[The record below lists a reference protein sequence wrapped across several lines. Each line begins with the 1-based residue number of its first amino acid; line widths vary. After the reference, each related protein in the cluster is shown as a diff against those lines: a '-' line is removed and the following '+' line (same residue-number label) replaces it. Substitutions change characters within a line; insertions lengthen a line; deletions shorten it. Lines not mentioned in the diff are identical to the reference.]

1 MSRRY
6 RNAVGELAPNL
17 VLPGEYQK
25 KLRERL
31 ADIEDATSGQNT
43 ENARSRAIGVVE
55 GLELVKALAADVIE
69 RLYLLI
75 EDAATARLMELERE
89 GGR

>member
-17 VLPGEYQK
+17 VLPGHYQK
-25 KLRERL
+25 HLRDRL
-31 ADIEDATSGQNT
+31 ADIEDATSLQNVEHT
-43 ENARSRAIGVVE
+43 RSRAVGVVE
-55 GLELVKALAADVIE
+55 GLELAKALTGDVVE

-75 EDAATARLMELERE
+75 EDAATARGIELEQE